1 MPVYEFVCLACE
13 EHFDRLLPMSA
24 GEPPCPRCGAQRTRR
39 QLSVIAGLSGSVE
52 TSGRAGGGSGC
63 ACGGACACG
72 R

>member
-13 EHFDRLLPMSA
+13 EHFDRLLPMA
-24 GEPPCPRCGAQRTRR
+24 ADEPSCPRCGATRTRR
-39 QLSVIAGLSGSVE
+39 QLSVIAGLAPSRDGSV
-52 TSGRAGGGSGC
+52 SASASSGC

>member
-13 EHFDRLLPMSA
+13 EHFDALLPMSA
-24 GEPPCPRCGAQRTRR
+24 GDPSCPRCGQARVRR
-39 QLSVIAGLSGSVE
+39 QLSVIAGLGGSGA
-52 TSGRAGGGSGC
+52 GPRATASSGC